1 MSLDRTV
8 LRELAGLTDE
18 VGVLSAYLTIDR
30 QARVEQGSKPPWEV
44 RLRNRLRQIREDA
57 RQEWPREHWRA
68 LETRIDALEPEWER
82 LLDPVTTGVGRA
94 LFATV
99 AGGAVHH
106 VSLQVPLDDRV
117 VCEPRAYVRPLVAAW
132 STAGPAGVV
141 AVSADEVR
149 IMDLRLGATEMLAI
163 LHYQRPTEQPELKG
177 PPSSLGLP
185 GNRVHGAGAGVH
197 ILGTGTQRDLY
208 ERREDDKLLRFLRT
222 VGPRVV
228 ELTKEREW
236 SQVALTG
243 EASLVQAVREGIPPS
258 IPAEV
263 VEVDAAVA
271 SAPPA
276 KLAATV
282 EPALAE
288 ARLRH
293 HRALAERVR
302 DHALSA
308 NNGTFGLGDTL
319 NALQEGRVAHLLL
332 DAERRWSGSRS
343 PDGLLAPEGEVPV
356 GADRA
361 TLAPE
366 PHLGE
371 RMIELALDSSAE
383 VTILDPSVAEPL
395 TDGVGALLRW

>member
-1 MSLDRTV
+1 MPLDWTT
-8 LRELAGLTDE
+8 LRELTGLTDE
-18 VGVLSAYLTIDR
+18 VGVLSAYVTIDR
-30 QARVEQGSKPPWEV
+30 QNSTEQGAKPPWEV
-44 RLRNRLRQIREDA
+44 RLRNQLGQLREEA
-57 RQEWPREHWRA
+57 RQRWPREHWRA
-68 LETRIDALEPEWER
+68 LETRIDALDPEWER
-82 LLDPVTTGVGRA
+82 LLDPVASGVGRA

-99 AGGAVHH
+99 TGGAVRH
-106 VSLQVPLDDRV
+106 VSLQVPLVDRV
-117 VCEPRAYVRPLVAAW
+117 VCEPRSYVRPLVAAW
-132 STAGPAGVV
+132 SAAGPVGVV

-149 IMDLRLGATEMLAI
+149 IMDLRFGRTEMLAVMR
-163 LHYQRPTEQPELKG
+163 YQSPAEQRELKG
-177 PPSSLGLP
+177 PPPPIPSLL
-185 GNRVHGAGAGVH
+185 
-197 ILGTGTQRDLY
+197 LGTGVQRDLY

-222 VGPRVV
+222 VGPKVADYA
-228 ELTKEREW
+228 KEREW

-243 EASLVQAVREGIPPS
+243 EASLVQAVREGLPPS

-263 VEVDAAVA
+263 VEVDAAIA

-276 KLAATV
+276 RLAATV

-288 ARLRH
+288 ARRRH

-302 DHALSA
+302 DHAMSA

-332 DAERRWSGSRS
+332 AADRRWSGSRS
-343 PDGLLAPEGEVPV
+343 PDGRLAPEGEVPV

-361 TLAPE
+361 TLVPE

-383 VTILDPSVAEPL
+383 VTILEPSAAEPL
-395 TDGVGALLRW
+395 ADGVGALLRW